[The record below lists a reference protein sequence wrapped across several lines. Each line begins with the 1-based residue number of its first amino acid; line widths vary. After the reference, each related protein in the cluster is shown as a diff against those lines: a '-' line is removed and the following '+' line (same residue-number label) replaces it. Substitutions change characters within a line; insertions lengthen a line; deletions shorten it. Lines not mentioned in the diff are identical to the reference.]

1 VSLIHEALR
10 SGSSA
15 RGGARTAHADSVL
28 RTLGYR
34 RRPARGRQSLAVL
47 LLAGLAAAS
56 YAAWTWA
63 RPAPE
68 VVRHPTSRPAP
79 SPRPAVTR
87 PADVSVARVVDHRP
101 FMPGKDVE
109 PQSPLG
115 ATPPLTRAV
124 ARTTPEAKP
133 KPVSQPSPEPPT
145 IAAPVR
151 IEGAA
156 PPRDDF
162 QLALYYQRAG
172 DADRAQSQYRAVLA
186 RNPTNAEAHNNLGLL
201 LKEAGQL
208 DAAIDEFRRALAVN
222 PQYVRAL
229 NNRAV
234 TELAQG
240 HVDRATADLES
251 ALAIDPDNVDA
262 LVNLALARKAA
273 GQPDEAH
280 TLLMRALAADPR
292 SAPAHYNL
300 AVQYDRAGDITR
312 AVEHYRAFL
321 RFAGANYT
329 VQAADVRARLA
340 RLERGES

>member
-10 SGSSA
+10 SGSAS
-15 RGGARTAHADSVL
+15 RGGARAAHVESVL
-28 RTLGYR
+28 RPLGYR
-34 RRPARGRQSLAVL
+34 RRPARARSIVVL
-47 LLAGLAAAS
+47 LIAGAAAS
-56 YAAWTWA
+56 YAAWTWTRPTPEVGQQTTP
-63 RPAPE
+63 RPAPAP
-68 VVRHPTSRPAP
+68 RPTASRPADP
-79 SPRPAVTR
+79 
-87 PADVSVARVVDHRP
+87 SVARVVDHRP
-101 FMPGKDVE
+101 SVPDAHIVQ
-109 PQSPLG
+109 QSPIV
-115 ATPPLTRAV
+115 ATSPPTRV
-124 ARTTPEAKP
+124 LARTSAGSTPKHAAP
-133 KPVSQPSPEPPT
+133 PSPEPPKV
-145 IAAPVR
+145 AVAPVR

-172 DADRAQSQYRAVLA
+172 DADRAQSYYRAVLA
-186 RNPTNAEAHNNLGLL
+186 QNPTNAEAHNNLGLL
-201 LKEAGQL
+201 LKDAGQP

-240 HVDRATADLES
+240 HLDRAAADLDA

-273 GQPDEAH
+273 GEPEDARM
-280 TLLMRALAADPR
+280 LLIRALVADPR

-300 AVQYDRAGDITR
+300 AVHYDRAGEITR

-321 RFAGANYT
+321 EFAGAEYAART
-329 VQAADVRARLA
+329 ADVRARLA